1 MDLVKVGK
9 IVNTHGIKGEIRIL
23 SSFPFKDKVFKINNY
38 LIIDDK
44 KYKIMTYRVHKNF
57 DMVTLEGYNDI
68 NEVLFLMKKDVYV
81 EKSSLSLEDDEVL
94 DEDLIDYTVLTKDG
108 RSGTIKEIFYA
119 SETNKILRVMLD
131 EEVLIPYYSPM
142 VVEINKKD
150 RTITIDVVKGL

>member
-23 SSFPFKDKVFKINNY
+23 SSFPFKDKVFKVNNY

-44 KYKIMTYRVHKNF
+44 KYKIMIYRVHKNF

-119 SETNKILRVMLD
+119 SETNKILRIMLD

>member
-1 MDLVKVGK
+1 
-9 IVNTHGIKGEIRIL
+9 
-23 SSFPFKDKVFKINNY
+23 
-38 LIIDDK
+38 
-44 KYKIMTYRVHKNF
+44 
-57 DMVTLEGYNDI
+57 
-68 NEVLFLMKKDVYV
+68 MKKDVYV

-119 SETNKILRVMLD
+119 SETNKILRIMLD

>member
-1 MDLVKVGK
+1 MDLVKIGK

-44 KYKIMTYRVHKNF
+44 KYKIMTYRVHKNY

-119 SETNKILRVMLD
+119 SETNKILRIMLD
-131 EEVLIPYYSPM
+131 EEILIPYYSPM

>member
-23 SSFPFKDKVFKINNY
+23 SSFPFKEKVFKINNY

-44 KYKIMTYRVHKNF
+44 KYKIMTYRVHKNY

>member
-23 SSFPFKDKVFKINNY
+23 SSFPFKDKVFKVNNY

-81 EKSSLSLEDDEVL
+81 EKSSLSLDDDEVL

-119 SETNKILRVMLD
+119 SETNKILRIMLD